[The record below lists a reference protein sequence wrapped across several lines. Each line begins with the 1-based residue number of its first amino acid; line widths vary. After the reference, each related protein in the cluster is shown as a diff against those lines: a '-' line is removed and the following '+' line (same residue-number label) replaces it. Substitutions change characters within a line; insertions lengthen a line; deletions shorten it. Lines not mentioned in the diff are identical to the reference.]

1 VHEPVIAIRSS
12 TVADLELADDILK
25 AAFRAS
31 DSFQMDLQRY
41 MAIQPNGWLF
51 ATCTG
56 APAGMVGAM
65 DYSRFAYIGLMAV
78 HPTMQG
84 RGIGRTLMQQ
94 LLTWLDMRGTPM
106 TLLDAT
112 EAGRPLYASLG
123 FHEQDDACVFVQQ
136 HTVHPTM
143 HTAAQVQLLQPQD
156 LPAVMAFDR
165 PVFGAERGAV
175 LRALLTDFPERF
187 FVVHDDA
194 GEVSGYCYA
203 QIRRLGPWVARQP
216 TDAEA
221 LLQAALALSY
231 AGAPQVIVPQ
241 MNRAGVALLERYG
254 FHLVRTTRHMRRC
267 GVGLPGQ
274 RELLYGQVSF
284 AIG

>member
-1 VHEPVIAIRSS
+1 MITIRSL
-12 TVADLELADDILK
+12 TVADLEAADDMLK

-31 DSFQMDLQRY
+31 DSFQADLQRY
-41 MAIQPNGWLF
+41 MAIQSDGWFF

-65 DYSRFAYIGLMAV
+65 DYRRFAYIGLMAV

-84 RGIGRTLMQQ
+84 QGIGRTLMQH
-94 LLTWLDMRGTPM
+94 LLTWLDRRGTPM
-106 TLLDAT
+106 ALLDAT

-123 FHEQDDACVFVQQ
+123 FHEQDEACVFAQQ
-136 HTVHPTM
+136 HATHPI
-143 HTAAQVQLLQPQD
+143 APAGPQVQCLQRQE
-156 LPAVMAFDR
+156 LPAVVALDR
-165 PVFGAERGAV
+165 PIFGAAREAV

-187 FVVHDDA
+187 FVVYDEA
-194 GEVSGYCYA
+194 GEVSGYCCA
-203 QIRRLGPWVARQP
+203 QMRRLGPWVARRL

-241 MNRAGVALLERYG
+241 MNRAAVALLEHYG
-254 FHLVRTTRHMRRC
+254 FHLLRTTRHMRR
-267 GVGLPGQ
+267 GGAGLPGQ
-274 RELLYGQVSF
+274 RELLYGQVSI